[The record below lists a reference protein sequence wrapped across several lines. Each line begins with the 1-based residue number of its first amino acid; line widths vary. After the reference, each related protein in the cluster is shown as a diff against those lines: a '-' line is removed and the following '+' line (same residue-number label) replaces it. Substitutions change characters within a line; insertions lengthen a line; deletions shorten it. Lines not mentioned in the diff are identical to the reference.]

1 MNASSNTQ
9 SARTIET
16 AVEINAP
23 VDAVWKALT
32 DADEL
37 IRWFPLQARS
47 KPGPDGSIW
56 ISWDGDY
63 DGEMGIKIWE
73 PNQHLRV
80 SWPWHEQEP
89 EMSAG
94 AAAAITADTASE
106 LTVDYYLEGR
116 GGVTVL
122 RLVHTGFGAGADWD
136 AQYDGT
142 CRGWD
147 FELRGLKHYL
157 ENHRGIERRVANV
170 AVNIDMPYEEAWDR
184 LMGADGLA
192 ASGKIDGMKAG
203 ESYSIRLAS
212 GDEMEGTVQINN
224 PPRDLA
230 LVVKNLNRSLFRL
243 RLDKECQPDKKMA
256 ANMWLSTYGMPQ
268 SEVNAIQSRFKNLL
282 EGLF

>member
-1 MNASSNTQ
+1 MNAGSNTQ

-16 AVEINAP
+16 TVEINAP
-23 VDAVWKALT
+23 VDAVWNALT

-37 IRWFPLQARS
+37 VRWFPLQARS
-47 KPGPDGSIW
+47 QPGPDGSIW

-80 SWPWHEQEP
+80 SWPWQGPGPETSPACAEP
-89 EMSAG
+89 
-94 AAAAITADTASE
+94 TVSE
-106 LTVDYYLEGR
+106 VMVDYRLEGR
-116 GGVTVL
+116 GGATVL
-122 RLVHTGFGAGADWD
+122 RLVHSGFGTGTDWD

-142 CRGWD
+142 CRGWA
-147 FELRGLKHYL
+147 FELRSLKHYL
-157 ENHRGIERRVANV
+157 ENHRGIDRRVANV
-170 AVNIDMPYEEAWDR
+170 TVNIDIPYEEAWNR

-192 ASGKIDGMKAG
+192 ASGKIDGVRAG

-212 GDEMEGTVQINN
+212 GDDMEGTVQINN

-230 LVVKNLNRSLFRL
+230 LVVKNLNTSLFRL
-243 RLDKECQPDKKMA
+243 RLDKECQPDRKMA

-268 SEVNAIQSRFKNLL
+268 SEVNAIRSRFKNLL

>member
-1 MNASSNTQ
+1 MNAGSNTQ

-80 SWPWHEQEP
+80 SWPWQGPGP
-89 EMSAG
+89 ETSVAG
-94 AAAAITADTASE
+94 AEPTASE
-106 LTVDYYLEGR
+106 VIVDYRLEGR
-116 GGVTVL
+116 GGATVL
-122 RLVHTGFGAGADWD
+122 RLVHSGFGAGADWD

-142 CRGWD
+142 CRGWA
-147 FELRGLKHYL
+147 FELRSLKHYL

-170 AVNIDMPYEEAWDR
+170 TVNIDMPYEEAWNR
-184 LMGADGLA
+184 LMGANGLA
-192 ASGKIDGMKAG
+192 ASGKIAGVKAG
-203 ESYSIRLAS
+203 ESYTIRLAS

-224 PPRDLA
+224 PPRHLA

-243 RLDKECQPDKKMA
+243 RLDKECQPDRKMA
-256 ANMWLSTYGMPQ
+256 ANMWLSTYGVPQ
-268 SEVNAIQSRFKNLL
+268 SEVNAIRSRFKNLL

>member
-1 MNASSNTQ
+1 MNGSSTTQ

-32 DADEL
+32 EADEL

-63 DGEMGIKIWE
+63 DGEMGIRIWE

-80 SWPWHEQEP
+80 SWPWQGPGP
-89 EMSAG
+89 ETSAAG
-94 AAAAITADTASE
+94 AEPTASE
-106 LTVDYYLEGR
+106 VTVDYHLEGR
-116 GGVTVL
+116 GGATVL
-122 RLVHTGFGAGADWD
+122 RLVHSGFGTGTDWD

-142 CRGWD
+142 CRGWA
-147 FELRGLKHYL
+147 FELRSLKHYL

-170 AVNIDMPYEEAWDR
+170 TVNIDMPFEEAWDR

-192 ASGKIDGMKAG
+192 ASGKIDGVKAG

-230 LVVKNLNRSLFRL
+230 LVVKNLNMSLFRL
-243 RLDKECQPDKKMA
+243 RLDKECQPDNKTA
-256 ANMWLSTYGMPQ
+256 ASMWLSTYGMPQ
-268 SEVNAIQSRFKNLL
+268 SEVNAIRSRFKNLL